1 MSIMVAPTTKKSC
14 IRRTRFVLVRAL
26 RSVLY
31 LSDTPHR
38 IAMGC
43 AAGLFVMPLPL
54 PGQMV
59 LGPMLARL
67 LGGNMVASIPW
78 TWANNP
84 FTVLFFIYGQYRLGL
99 WFIPGHGEVLSFAGL
114 TELVERFNH
123 LPWREALHQGIE
135 VFGGILLPLALGS
148 LMAALAGAVGG
159 YFIIRRVVVRA
170 QVRKKNRHAVWQR
183 GGFPVDDGVSG
194 VGADSEHKY

>member
-1 MSIMVAPTTKKSC
+1 
-14 IRRTRFVLVRAL
+14 
-26 RSVLY
+26 
-31 LSDTPHR
+31 
-38 IAMGC
+38 
-43 AAGLFVMPLPL
+43 MPLPL

-78 TWANNP
+78 TWLNNP

-99 WFIPGHGEVLSFAGL
+99 WFVPGRGEVLSFAGL
-114 TELVERFNH
+114 TELVERFHH
-123 LPWREALHQGIE
+123 LPWSEALHQGIE

-194 VGADSEHKY
+194 VGADSEHKH

>member
-1 MSIMVAPTTKKSC
+1 M
-14 IRRTRFVLVRAL
+14 LVRAL
-26 RSVLY
+26 RGVLY

-67 LGGNMVASIPW
+67 LGGNMFASIPW
-78 TWANNP
+78 TWVNNP

-99 WFIPGHGEVLSFAGL
+99 WFVPGHGEVLSFAGL
-114 TELVERFNH
+114 AELVERFNH
-123 LPWREALHQGIE
+123 LPWSEALHHGVE

-148 LMAALAGAVGG
+148 VIAALVGAVGG
-159 YFIIRRVVVRA
+159 YFFIRRLVIRA
-170 QVRKKNRHAVWQR
+170 QMRKKIRHAVWQR
-183 GGFPVDDGVSG
+183 GGTSILGGDNG
-194 VGADSEHKY
+194 VGADTRHKP

>member
-1 MSIMVAPTTKKSC
+1 MVAPTTKKSWL
-14 IRRTRFVLVRAL
+14 RRARFLLVRAL
-26 RSVLY
+26 RGVLY

-43 AAGLFVMPLPL
+43 AAGLFVMPMPL

-99 WFIPGHGEVLSFAGL
+99 WFVPGRGEVLSFAGL
-114 TELVERFNH
+114 AELVERFNR
-123 LPWREALHQGIE
+123 LPWSEALHDGLE
-135 VFGGILLPLALGS
+135 VFGGILLPLAMGS
-148 LMAALAGAVGG
+148 LIAALAGAVSG
-159 YFIIRRVVVRA
+159 YFIIRRVVIRA
-170 QVRKKNRHAVWQR
+170 QIRKKNRHAVWQR
-183 GGFPVDDGVSG
+183 DDTSMKNGANG
-194 VGADSEHKY
+194 VGAGTEHQK